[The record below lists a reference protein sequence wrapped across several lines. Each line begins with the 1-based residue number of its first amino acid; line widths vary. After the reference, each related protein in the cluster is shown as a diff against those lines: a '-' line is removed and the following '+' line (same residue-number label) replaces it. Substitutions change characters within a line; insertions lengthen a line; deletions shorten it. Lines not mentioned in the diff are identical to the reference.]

1 MVKIDRGA
9 PRQAG
14 SLDRQDIRKKR
25 RPAPTY
31 FPTNELT
38 QSIKNTSDPAAE
50 PRQTRAKLNLNSTD
64 EIQQKRDTSNRL
76 PSSS

>member
-9 PRQAG
+9 LRQAG
-14 SLDRQDIRKKR
+14 SLDHQDIRAGGGKR

-31 FPTNELT
+31 FPTDELT
-38 QSIKNTSDPAAE
+38 QSMKKEHVRSYS
-50 PRQTRAKLNLNSTD
+50 RAKADTCKAK
-64 EIQQKRDTSNRL
+64 IQQKRDTSNRF